1 MQDKRQDK
9 RFEARWKTAIAYSAT
24 EKKPIFHTLTHD
36 LSVNGTSVQSNTAE
50 KKDSLLTLLL
60 IPPEINGV
68 AQKVIKLKSVVMSSR
83 PYRNGYRLGLNFIH
97 DPELEKLWA
106 ILNNL
111 DQSGDALPSDPDL
124 AAHKEERESPAPAA
138 APAAPPPPAPSPA
151 APAPSVLD
159 LIKQR
164 AAQKMQS
171 EEQLAADRLE
181 QQRALHKR
189 MSDAIMGAYKYFTEL
204 SAQLNQLKPE
214 YPVAYSIP
222 KIAEF
227 KNLVWKEDAM
237 ANCTPREGLSPHE
250 EKTFDKVNMV
260 YTLANPAPLK
270 IERDPIAAER
280 AESALTENGYEYSK
294 QMLKSANGSLAGYV
308 LTCPCEVKVRLNFS
322 CDDATGKLFLDTHNL
337 ERFGKMR
344 YEFESDAL
352 NQALLDQLTLM
363 MLGEPNTVGKLI
375 KRLI

>member
-111 DQSGDALPSDPDL
+111 DLSGDELPSDPDL
-124 AAHKEERESPAPAA
+124 AAHKESPAPAA
-138 APAAPPPPAPSPA
+138 APVAPPPPAPSPA

-181 QQRALHKR
+181 QQRALLKR

-280 AESALTENGYEYSK
+280 AESSLTENGYEYSK

>member
-1 MQDKRQDK
+1 
-9 RFEARWKTAIAYSAT
+9 
-24 EKKPIFHTLTHD
+24 
-36 LSVNGTSVQSNTAE
+36 
-50 KKDSLLTLLL
+50 
-60 IPPEINGV
+60 
-68 AQKVIKLKSVVMSSR
+68 
-83 PYRNGYRLGLNFIH
+83 
-97 DPELEKLWA
+97 
-106 ILNNL
+106 
-111 DQSGDALPSDPDL
+111 
-124 AAHKEERESPAPAA
+124 
-138 APAAPPPPAPSPA
+138 
-151 APAPSVLD
+151 
-159 LIKQR
+159 
-164 AAQKMQS
+164 
-171 EEQLAADRLE
+171 
-181 QQRALHKR
+181 
-189 MSDAIMGAYKYFTEL
+189 
-204 SAQLNQLKPE
+204 
-214 YPVAYSIP
+214 
-222 KIAEF
+222 
-227 KNLVWKEDAM
+227 M

>member
-189 MSDAIMGAYKYFTEL
+189 MSDA
-204 SAQLNQLKPE
+204 
-214 YPVAYSIP
+214 
-222 KIAEF
+222 
-227 KNLVWKEDAM
+227 
-237 ANCTPREGLSPHE
+237 
-250 EKTFDKVNMV
+250 
-260 YTLANPAPLK
+260 
-270 IERDPIAAER
+270 
-280 AESALTENGYEYSK
+280 
-294 QMLKSANGSLAGYV
+294 
-308 LTCPCEVKVRLNFS
+308 
-322 CDDATGKLFLDTHNL
+322 
-337 ERFGKMR
+337 
-344 YEFESDAL
+344 L

-375 KRLI
+375 KRLA

>member
-1 MQDKRQDK
+1 MQDKRQHK
-9 RFEARWKTAIAYSAT
+9 RFEARWKTAIAYSASD
-24 EKKPIFHTLTHD
+24 KKPIFHTLTHD
-36 LSVNGTSVQSNTAE
+36 LSVNGTSVQSNTEE

-68 AQKVIKLKSVVMSSR
+68 AQKVIKLKAVVMSSR
-83 PYRNGYRLGLNFIH
+83 PFRNGYRLGLNFIH

-111 DQSGDALPSDPDL
+111 DLSGDALPSDPDL
-124 AAHKEERESPAPAA
+124 AGNKEAQAA

-164 AAQKMQS
+164 TAQKMQS
-171 EEQLAADRLE
+171 EEQLAAARLE
-181 QQRALHKR
+181 QQRALYKR
-189 MSDAIMGAYKYFTEL
+189 ISDALMGAYKYFSEL

-214 YPVAYSIP
+214 YPTAYSIP
-222 KIAEF
+222 KVADF
-227 KNLVWKEDAM
+227 KSLVWKEDAM
-237 ANCTPREGLSPHE
+237 ADCTPRQGLSPHE
-250 EKTFDKVNMV
+250 EKTFDRVSMV

-280 AESALTENGYEYSK
+280 AESAMTELGYEYSK
-294 QMLKSANGSLAGYV
+294 QMMKGANGALTGYV

-322 CDDATGKLFLDTHNL
+322 CDDATGRLFLDTHNL

-344 YEFESDAL
+344 FEFDTDAL

-363 MLGEPNTVGKLI
+363 MLGEPNTVGRLI
-375 KRLI
+375 KRVA